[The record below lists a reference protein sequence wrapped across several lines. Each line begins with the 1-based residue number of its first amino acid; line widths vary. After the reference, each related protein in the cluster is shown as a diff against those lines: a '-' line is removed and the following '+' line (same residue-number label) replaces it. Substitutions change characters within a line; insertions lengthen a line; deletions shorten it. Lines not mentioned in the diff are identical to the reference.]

1 MEDRMHERIDRYLR
15 KEMSAEES
23 LLFEQEAL
31 NNSDLRREIELT
43 YRIKRRLVDRQQKL
57 FRTAHW
63 ERKRRIKHVC
73 FATMTSVAAILVVGF
88 FLNRPMTGTSEKSEL
103 LASAN
108 ISTSQE
114 MKEMGAEAVVS
125 VKRSISQGKEEVAI
139 AEVTRL
145 EKQDVIPTL
154 SEVSDGKFIMNHTLV
169 SADADALSKNA
180 YELHWLRIKSL
191 ITIGRKQQ
199 AVELLR
205 SFVLVEGKYKVAADS
220 LLREM
225 DR

>member
-1 MEDRMHERIDRYLR
+1 M
-15 KEMSAEES
+15 
-23 LLFEQEAL
+23 
-31 NNSDLRREIELT
+31 
-43 YRIKRRLVDRQQKL
+43 
-57 FRTAHW
+57 
-63 ERKRRIKHVC
+63 
-73 FATMTSVAAILVVGF
+73 AAILMVVF
-88 FLNRPMTGTSEKSEL
+88 FLNRPVVGTSEMPEL

-108 ISTSQE
+108 VSTSQE
-114 MKEMGAEAVVS
+114 MKEMGEEAVVS

-154 SEVSDGKFIMNHTLV
+154 SDVSDGNFIMNHTLV
-169 SADADALSKNA
+169 SADADELSKNA

-191 ITIGRKQQ
+191 ITIGKKQQ

-205 SFVLVEGKYKVAADS
+205 SFVLVEGEYKVAADS

-225 DR
+225 GK

>member
-1 MEDRMHERIDRYLR
+1 MYEHIDRYLR

-31 NNSDLRREIELT
+31 NNPDLRREIELT
-43 YRIKRRLVDRQQKL
+43 YRIKRRLIDRQQKL

-63 ERKRRIKHVC
+63 ERKRRMKHVC
-73 FATMTSVAAILVVGF
+73 FATITSVAAMLVVGF

-108 ISTSQE
+108 ISTSQG
-114 MKEMGAEAVVS
+114 MKEMGEEAVVS

-139 AEVTRL
+139 AEVTKL
-145 EKQDVIPTL
+145 EKQNVIPTL
-154 SEVSDGKFIMNHTLV
+154 NEVSDGRFIMNHSLE
-169 SADADALSKNA
+169 SADADALSKDA

-191 ITIGRKQQ
+191 ITIGKTEQ
-199 AVELLR
+199 AEALLR
-205 SFVLVEGKYKVAADS
+205 RFVLVEGKYKVAADS

>member
-15 KEMSAEES
+15 KEMSGEES

-31 NNSDLRREIELT
+31 NNPDLRREIELT
-43 YRIKRRLVDRQQKL
+43 YRIKRRLADRQHKL

-73 FATMTSVAAILVVGF
+73 FVTMTSVAAILVVGF
-88 FLNRPMTGTSEKSEL
+88 FLNRPVTGTSEMSEL

-108 ISTSQE
+108 VSTSQE
-114 MKEMGAEAVVS
+114 MKKMGEEAVVS
-125 VKRSISQGKEEVAI
+125 VKQSISQGKEEVAI

-154 SEVSDGKFIMNHTLV
+154 NEVSDGKFIMNHTLE
-169 SADADALSKNA
+169 SADADALCRDA

-191 ITIGRKQQ
+191 ITIGKTEQ
-199 AVELLR
+199 AVDLLR
-205 SFVLVEGKYKVAADS
+205 RFVLVEGKYRVAADS

-225 DR
+225 GR